1 MSTPIPEQFQ
11 EQLQATVARLNAE
24 EKMIAVPQGL
34 LGSAV
39 SAIDK
44 KREGMMTVALLRHYA
59 FNGDPA
65 QASEYADAYQG
76 AREDLSIWK
85 RRALEAE
92 AQLRQR
98 PEPVADVVEW
108 HKEGEERTCDI
119 RWRRHD
125 VAPGPLYTAPVQ
137 MFGISSIFKPQPVVS
152 EVGAQVSEQAVPVVS
167 FYRDGIVAAADWVE
181 KQREAY
187 DDEHGRTDPDTNTF
201 EFSSDAHR
209 DYSNTLA
216 EIAEGIRA
224 LHPNAAAQPA
234 PVVSEDLYRLANHIA
249 SSKNGLPDEWQDW
262 AEELE
267 ADIRRAAM
275 LAAAQQP
282 APVIMADLSDEDM
295 QDIMR
300 DLAVSRPD
308 GIIVTPRQQ
317 PEPVAWQCL
326 RKGPGRFVVTL
337 ERAVADEWARKGW
350 PVRALCEC
358 NSQSAFV
365 SATDYL
371 RDRAKDPE

>member
-11 EQLQATVARLNAE
+11 EQLLATVARLNAE

-125 VAPGPLYTAPVQ
+125 VAPGPLYTAPV
-137 MFGISSIFKPQPVVS
+137 MLRD
-152 EVGAQVSEQAVPVVS
+152 EQ
-167 FYRDGIVAAADWVE
+167 I
-181 KQREAY
+181 
-187 DDEHGRTDPDTNTF
+187 
-201 EFSSDAHR
+201 
-209 DYSNTLA
+209 
-216 EIAEGIRA
+216 
-224 LHPNAAAQPA
+224 
-234 PVVSEDLYRLANHIA
+234 
-249 SSKNGLPDEWQDW
+249 
-262 AEELE
+262 
-267 ADIRRAAM
+267 
-275 LAAAQQP
+275 AAQQP
-282 APVIMADLSDEDM
+282 APVIVADLSDEDLKAFE
-295 QDIMR
+295 R
-300 DLAVSRPD
+300 DLAASRPD

>member
-11 EQLQATVARLNAE
+11 EQLLATVARLNAE

-125 VAPGPLYTAPVQ
+125 VAPGPLYTAPVMLTDEQ
-137 MFGISSIFKPQPVVS
+137 IDAVLDAPGNMLLVIADKRERLRMF
-152 EVGAQVSEQAVPVVS
+152 A
-167 FYRDGIVAAADWVE
+167 
-181 KQREAY
+181 RE
-187 DDEHGRTDPDTNTF
+187 
-201 EFSSDAHR
+201 
-209 DYSNTLA
+209 
-216 EIAEGIRA
+216 IIR
-224 LHPNAAAQPA
+224 
-234 PVVSEDLYRLANHIA
+234 V
-249 SSKNGLPDEWQDW
+249 
-262 AEELE
+262 
-267 ADIRRAAM
+267 
-275 LAAAQQP
+275 AAQQP
-282 APVIMADLSDEDM
+282 VPIIRLADLSDEDLKAFE
-295 QDIMR
+295 R
-300 DLAVSRPD
+300 DLAASRPD